1 MAKTKWI
8 DPTGQEIPA
17 QYVPKLD
24 KMRDRTARRILKKA
38 EDLSKRLA
46 AFKEEA
52 ITAADAVYDAMMAEN
67 KIRKNSRGG
76 YTITSFDKSV
86 KIEIS
91 IQERIEFDDLIQVAQ
106 EKINEFLA
114 EKTGGVDEDL
124 RQIINL
130 AFKTSKGQMDVK
142 RVLSL
147 FKLNIHHKKWLEAME
162 ILKKSISRNI
172 TKRYMRVWK
181 KDAAGEYKAV
191 ELNFSAL

>member
-38 EDLSKRLA
+38 EDLSERMA

-52 ITAADAVYDAMMAEN
+52 VTAADAVYDAMLEEN
-67 KIRKNSRGG
+67 KIRKNSKGG
-76 YTITSFDKSV
+76 YTITSFDKTI
-86 KIEIS
+86 KIELS

-147 FKLNIHHKKWLEAME
+147 FKLNIHHKKWLEAMD
-162 ILKKSISRNI
+162 ILKKSITRNI

>member
-1 MAKTKWI
+1 MTKTKWI
-8 DPTGQEIPA
+8 DPSGQEIPA

-24 KMRDRTARRILKKA
+24 KLRDRTARRILKKA
-38 EDLSKRLA
+38 EGLSLRLA
-46 AFKEEA
+46 DFKEEA
-52 ITAADAVYDAMMAEN
+52 ITDADKVYDTMMAEN

-76 YTITSFDKSV
+76 YTITSFDKSIKV
-86 KIEIS
+86 EIS

-130 AFKTSKGQMDVK
+130 AFKTTKGQMDVK

-147 FKLNIHHKKWLEAME
+147 FKLQIRHKKWLEAMD
-162 ILKKSISRNI
+162 ILKKSINRNVS
-172 TKRYMRVWK
+172 KRYMRVWK
-181 KDAAGEYKAV
+181 KNESGEYKAV

>member
-52 ITAADAVYDAMMAEN
+52 ITAADAVYDAMLEEN
-67 KIRKNSRGG
+67 KIRKNSKGG
-76 YTITSFDKSV
+76 YTITSFDKSIKV
-86 KIEIS
+86 EIS